1 MLDTKQKLQTALL
14 GLMALVGGISA
25 YQTVSKIDDAGTPD
39 KPKPDTPK
47 ADTQIS
53 PPPIPLPIKVPNLLD
68 QPEVVNDV
76 SAVEVPS
83 QTPPPIPVEIK
94 KTPDEVKRSV
104 ELEVKRLVYSKRA
117 ESTKT
122 VVKKDS
128 QKFVAKTVKET
139 PPKIE
144 MKKTKTE
151 KYPPGSW
158 SERRKELG
166 YSAKDSLVGNPKLM
180 AEYNKWKASR

>member
-1 MLDTKQKLQTALL
+1 
-14 GLMALVGGISA
+14 MALVGIASA
-25 YQTVSKIDDAGTPD
+25 YQTISKIDDAVTPD

-53 PPPIPLPIKVPNLLD
+53 PPPLPLPIKVPSLLD
-68 QPEVVNDV
+68 QPEVVNAAP
-76 SAVEVPS
+76 AVEVP
-83 QTPPPIPVEIK
+83 QTPPPLPVEIK
-94 KTPDEVKRSV
+94 KTPDEVKRAV
-104 ELEVKRLVYSKRA
+104 ELEVKRIVHSKRA

-128 QKFVAKTVKET
+128 QKFAAKAVKET
-139 PPKIE
+139 PPKVKV
-144 MKKTKTE
+144 KKTKTT

-180 AEYNKWKASR
+180 AEYTKWKASR